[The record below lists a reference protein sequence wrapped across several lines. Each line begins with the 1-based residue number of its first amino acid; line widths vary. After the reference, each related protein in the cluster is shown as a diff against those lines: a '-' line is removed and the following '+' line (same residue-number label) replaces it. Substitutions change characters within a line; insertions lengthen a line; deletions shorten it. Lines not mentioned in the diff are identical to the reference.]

1 MTAASNNPSA
11 ALVVGAGPTGLMMA
25 LELAR
30 RGVPCRIVDKQPRA
44 ITTSN
49 ALALHART
57 LEIFEQLGLIEKALT
72 LGLKIHHMNV
82 YADGQ
87 RLIQIS
93 FDTLPGRY
101 PFVLS
106 LPQSET
112 ERILAKH
119 LADRGVEVERQV
131 ELTSFTQNAQ
141 AVTATLRHANGH
153 EETVTTPWMIGCDG
167 AHSAVRHLLNVPF
180 HGAAYPE
187 AFALADVR
195 LQWSLPPDEMH
206 FFLRQDGLLA
216 AFSLPGGRAR
226 LIIETAEEA
235 GDDAL
240 PPPTLEAL
248 QGYINRFAPAGSV
261 VSDPAWMSGF
271 RTHLRQAEHTRY
283 GRVFLAGDAA
293 HIHSPAGGQGMNT
306 GLQDAYNLGWK
317 LALVQA
323 GSTPESLLDT
333 YETERHPVAESVM
346 RTSDRLLKAATL
358 HSPITQQIRNRLLP
372 LLAHQEFIQHRM
384 TEQIA
389 ELRINYRKSPIVAEH
404 LQSRFSHGHLIGGPR
419 AGDRA
424 PDAGLLLRTDKASIR
439 LFEALR
445 GTKHTLLLL
454 ADPEH
459 ADASWLRLTRLA
471 ETITARYGQQI
482 ATYLIAAGSAVP
494 GSDAP
499 AASILLDTEL
509 AVHQRYG
516 ADAECLYLIRP
527 DGYIG
532 YRSYPAD
539 AVALDGY
546 LKSLFTTSAEN
557 RLPMHV

>member
-1 MTAASNNPSA
+1 MSAASKNSPA

-25 LELAR
+25 LELTRHGMA
-30 RGVPCRIVDKQPRA
+30 CRIIDKQPHA
-44 ITTSN
+44 TTTSN
-49 ALALHART
+49 ALGIHART
-57 LEIFEQLGLIEKALT
+57 LEVFEQLGLIDEALAQ
-72 LGLKIHHMNV
+72 GLKLHKMNI

-87 RLIQIS
+87 RLIQAS

-112 ERILAKH
+112 ERMLTGH
-119 LADRGVEVERQV
+119 LAQMGVAVERQV
-131 ELTSFTQNAQ
+131 ELTSFTQNPQ
-141 AVTATLRHANGH
+141 TVTATLHHADGQ
-153 EETVTTPWMIGCDG
+153 EESVATPWLIGCDG
-167 AHSAVRHLLNVPF
+167 AHSTVRHALNVSF

-187 AFALADVR
+187 AFALADIK
-195 LQWSLPPDEMH
+195 LHWPLPDDEAYI
-206 FFLRQDGLLA
+206 FLRQDGLLA
-216 AFSLPGGRAR
+216 VFSLPGGRAR

-235 GDDAL
+235 GEETL
-240 PPPTLEAL
+240 PPLTLEAV
-248 QGYINRFAPAGSV
+248 QGYLDRFAPAGST
-261 VSDPAWMSGF
+261 VSDPAWMSPF

-317 LALVQA
+317 LALVHD
-323 GSTPESLLDT
+323 GSAPESLLDT
-333 YETERHPVAESVM
+333 YEIERHPVAESVM
-346 RTSDRLLKAATL
+346 RTSDMLLKGATL
-358 HSPITQQIRNRLLP
+358 RSPITQQIRNRLLP
-372 LLAHQEFIQHRM
+372 LLMHQDFFQHRM

-404 LQSRFSHGHLIGGPR
+404 LHTFSHGHLIGGPS

-424 PDAGLLLRTDKASIR
+424 PDAGPLLRTDKTSAR

-454 ADPEH
+454 ADPGH
-459 ADASWLRLTRLA
+459 AAESWQRLTALA
-471 ETITARYGQQI
+471 EAINARYGQQI
-482 ATYLIAAGSAVP
+482 TTYLVAAGGAVP
-494 GSDAP
+494 ASHAP
-499 AASILLDTEL
+499 ITSILLDTEL

-516 ADAECLYLIRP
+516 ADSECLYLVRP

-532 YRSYPAD
+532 YRSHPAD
-539 AVALDGY
+539 AGALDDY
-546 LKSLFTTSAEN
+546 LKKIL
-557 RLPMHV
+557 LPAR